1 MSEEKN
7 PTSFNA
13 PERQILTDADVAS
26 LGQAILTLTKELWVV
41 TDRMHIMEAVLAKHG
56 LDISEDITQFK
67 PDSQMS
73 EKLQRDGTAL
83 IERVL
88 ASLSKD

>member
-1 MSEEKN
+1 MNEEKN
-7 PTSFNA
+7 PTSFNT
-13 PERQILTDADVAS
+13 PDRQTLTNADVAS

-56 LDISEDITQFK
+56 LDISDEITQHK
-67 PDSQMS
+67 PDSILS
-73 EKLQRDGTAL
+73 EKLQQNGTAL

-88 ASLSKD
+88 SSLSKD